1 MKKKF
6 MMAAVL
12 LGALTLGSCVDDNE
26 SASVTAIRDAKA
38 AQLSALATLYNAQA
52 AAEAVRADAEAAFN
66 KAKANYQ
73 QAKADA
79 TAAETTFLTE
89 KYKLEL
95 EKIAAVY
102 DAKIAEA
109 KKEAAL
115 ADKQAWENVS
125 KHVANVYEDYT
136 NALGEIHSLS
146 KELIEKNYDLS
157 MVDVNEEANQAYFD
171 KTIANY
177 NQQIADKT
185 AQIERLK
192 SLNTDKAALETQLN
206 NLAKQAYDLTYNQK
220 PAAEEAEDKAKEA
233 YDDAYYTINRTQPND
248 QHEQLEWE
256 ASKLAY
262 VKAIDT
268 LMIVQN
274 KYNNITTNPDIS
286 LVETNNETIEAVE
299 GCTTPNTITTYA
311 LSEGSDYLDA
321 TQKIARWFAGRIE
334 YQTETVIGHP
344 SNASATPAVSA
355 TGCYLTLENAQ
366 AAKKLA
372 DDNLAAEKAKPTP
385 DPDFI
390 KQYTEESQDAQV
402 EILAAQEG
410 LADAQ
415 KDLEEIKAE
424 QKSYTDNLAIAAVGT
439 AQQKEY
445 IAAVEVATKA
455 KQAWMTAT
463 HEVHKIDAAIDVIG
477 IKSFNTDGSV
487 TSNNNNVTPPVIG
500 YDVDGEYGI
509 IKSLYEDAKT
519 VQDQILALEESI
531 ADLKQFIANFG
542 IITHYVERP
551 GLYYDPSLNGG
562 QGGWVSG
569 TIQVPVY
576 GSKVTAEETKKLI
589 EMEIANIKAEIAA
602 YEKMAALYKAELESL
617 VGSTD
622 SEPEA

>member
-1 MKKKF
+1 

-38 AQLSALATLYNAQA
+38 AQLNALATLYNAQA
-52 AAEAVRADAEAAFN
+52 AAETVRAEAEAAFN
-66 KAKANYQ
+66 QAQANYQ
-73 QAKADA
+73 QALADA
-79 TAAETTFLTE
+79 TAAETAFLTE

-95 EKIAAVY
+95 EKIAAEY
-102 DAKIAEA
+102 EAEIAEA
-109 KKEAAL
+109 KKQAAL
-115 ADKQAWENVS
+115 ADQQAWENVS
-125 KHVANVYEDYT
+125 THVANVYEDYT
-136 NALGEIHSLS
+136 NALSEIHRLS
-146 KELIEKNYDLS
+146 EELIEKNYELS
-157 MVDVNEEANQAYFD
+157 MVDINEEANQAYFD
-171 KTIANY
+171 KTIATY
-177 NQQIADKT
+177 NQEIADKT

-220 PAAEEAEDKAKEA
+220 PAAEEAEDKAEEA
-233 YDDAYYTINRTQPND
+233 YNDAYYTINRTQPTD
-248 QHEQLEWE
+248 QHEILEWE

-274 KYNNITTNPDIS
+274 GYMSDKSDYIS
-286 LVETNNETIEAVE
+286 LVETNYEEIEAVE
-299 GCTTPNTITTYA
+299 GCYSTGSIRTYA

-321 TQKIARWFAGRIE
+321 TQEIARWFADRIE
-334 YQTETVIGHP
+334 TQTETVIGHP
-344 SNASATPAVSA
+344 SNASATPAVTA
-355 TGCYLTLENAQ
+355 TGWYATIEYYQ
-366 AAKKLA
+366 DQKKTA

-385 DPDFI
+385 DQALI
-390 KQYTEESQDAQV
+390 EQYTEASEDAQV
-402 EILAAQEG
+402 QILAAQEG
-410 LADAQ
+410 LANAQ
-415 KDLEEIKAE
+415 KDLEDIKAE

-477 IKSFNTDGSV
+477 ITSFGTNGSV
-487 TSNNNNVTPPVIG
+487 IANTS
-500 YDVDGEYGI
+500 DGEYGI
-509 IKSLYEDAKT
+509 INSIYDNAKT
-519 VQDQILALEESI
+519 VENQILDLEARI
-531 ADLKQFIANFG
+531 AELKRNIENIGANPY
-542 IITHYVERP
+542 TVEQD
-551 GLYYDPSLNGG
+551 GYYYDPTLNGG
-562 QGGWVSG
+562 QGGWVYG
-569 TIQVPVY
+569 RIQVIVF
-576 GSKVTAEETKKLI
+576 GSKVTAEETKALI
-589 EMEIANIKAEIAA
+589 KMEIANIEAEIAA

>member
-248 QHEQLEWE
+248 QHEILEWE

-268 LMIVQN
+268 LMIAQIE
-274 KYNNITTNPDIS
+274 YNNNNNPDIE
-286 LVETNNETIEAVE
+286 LVEINNETIEAVE

-334 YQTETVIGHP
+334 NQTETVIGHP
-344 SNASATPAVSA
+344 SNASATPAVNA
-355 TGCYLTLENAQ
+355 TGWYLTLENAQ
-366 AAKKLA
+366 ATKKRA
-372 DDNLAAEKAKPTP
+372 DDKLAAEKAKPTP
-385 DPDFI
+385 DADLI
-390 KQYTEESQDAQV
+390 KEYTEESQDAQV
-402 EILAAQEG
+402 QILAAEEG

-415 KDLEEIKAE
+415 KVLEDIKAQ

-463 HEVHKIDAAIDVIG
+463 HEVHKIEAAINVIG
-477 IKSFNTDGSV
+477 IKSFEDDGSV

-551 GLYYDPSLNGG
+551 GRYYDPSLNGG
-562 QGGWVSG
+562 QGGWVLG

-622 SEPEA
+622 SEPAA

>member
-1 MKKKF
+1 

-38 AQLSALATLYNAQA
+38 AQLNALATLYNAQA
-52 AAEAVRADAEAAFN
+52 AAETVRAEAEAAFN
-66 KAKANYQ
+66 QAQANYQ
-73 QAKADA
+73 QALADA
-79 TAAETTFLTE
+79 TAAETAFLTE

-95 EKIAAVY
+95 EKIAAEY
-102 DAKIAEA
+102 EAEIAEA
-109 KKEAAL
+109 KKQAAL
-115 ADKQAWENVS
+115 ADQQAWENVS
-125 KHVANVYEDYT
+125 THVANVYEDYT
-136 NALGEIHSLS
+136 NALSEIHRLS
-146 KELIEKNYDLS
+146 EELIEKNYDLS
-157 MVDVNEEANQAYFD
+157 MVDINEEANQAYFD
-171 KTIANY
+171 KTIASY

-220 PAAEEAEDKAKEA
+220 PSAEEAEDKAEEA
-233 YDDAYYTINRTQPND
+233 YDDAYYTINRTQPTD
-248 QHEQLEWE
+248 QHEILEWE

-268 LMIVQN
+268 LMIAQN
-274 KYNNITTNPDIS
+274 EYNRTHSSIS
-286 LVETNNETIEAVE
+286 LVETNNEAIEAVE
-299 GCTTPNTITTYA
+299 GCTTPSTITTYA
-311 LSEGSDYLDA
+311 LSEGSEYLDA
-321 TQKIARWFAGRIE
+321 TQQLARWFAERIE
-334 YQTETVIGHP
+334 DQTEDVIGHP
-344 SNASATPAVSA
+344 SNASATPAVNA
-355 TGCYLTLENAQ
+355 TGWYLTLENAQ

-372 DDNLAAEKAKPTP
+372 DEKLADEKAKPTP
-385 DPDFI
+385 DPDLI

-477 IKSFNTDGSV
+477 ITSFNTDGSV
-487 TSNNNNVTPPVIG
+487 SSSTYN
-500 YDVDGEYGI
+500 GEYGI
-509 IKSLYEDAKT
+509 IKSIYDDAKT
-519 VQDQILALEESI
+519 VESQILALEEE
-531 ADLKQFIANFG
+531 IANLNKNIANIGTQG
-542 IITHYVERP
+542 IWKQVTDW
-551 GLYYDPSLNGG
+551 GQYYDTNTQTWV
-562 QGGWVSG
+562 QGEVKIWVLEP
-569 TIQVPVY
+569 T
-576 GSKVTAEETKKLI
+576 SKVTAEETKALI
-589 EMEIANIKAEIAA
+589 KMEIANIEAEIAA

>member
-136 NALGEIHSLS
+136 NALSEIHSLS
-146 KELIEKNYDLS
+146 KELIEKNHDLS
-157 MVDVNEEANQAYFD
+157 MVDINEEVNQSYFNQ
-171 KTIANY
+171 TIATY

-220 PAAEEAEDKAKEA
+220 PAAEEAEDKAEEA
-233 YDDAYYTINRTQPND
+233 YDDAYYTINRTQPTD
-248 QHEQLEWE
+248 QHEILEWE

-268 LMIVQN
+268 LMIAQN
-274 KYNNITTNPDIS
+274 KYNRNKNQDIE
-286 LVETNNETIEAVE
+286 LVKTNNETIEAVE
-299 GCTTPNTITTYA
+299 GCYSIGSITTYA

-321 TQKIARWFAGRIE
+321 TQKIDRWFAGRIE

-366 AAKKLA
+366 AEKKQA

-385 DPDFI
+385 DPDLI
-390 KQYTEESQDAQV
+390 KQYTKKSQNAQV
-402 EILAAQEG
+402 KILKAQEG
-410 LADAQ
+410 LADEQ
-415 KDLEEIKAE
+415 KKLEDIKAE
-424 QKSYTDNLAIAAVGT
+424 QKSYTDNLAIAAIGT

-463 HEVHKIDAAIDVIG
+463 HEVHKIEAAINVIG
-477 IKSFNTDGSV
+477 IKSFEDDGSV

-519 VQDQILALEESI
+519 VQDQILALENEI
-531 ADLKQFIANFG
+531 AKLKKDIANIG
-542 IITHYVERP
+542 KNGYWEEQKV
-551 GLYYDPSLNGG
+551 LCWNPSLNNGNG
-562 QGGWVSG
+562 AYEEKDALVLILTS
-569 TIQVPVY
+569 VA
-576 GSKVTAEETKKLI
+576 TAEETKALI
-589 EMEIANIKAEIAA
+589 QMEIENIKAEIAA
-602 YEKMAALYKAELESL
+602 YEKIAAVCKAELESL

-622 SEPEA
+622 SEPAA

>member
-52 AAEAVRADAEAAFN
+52 AAEAVRAEAEAAFN
-66 KAKANYQ
+66 LAKANYQ

-79 TAAETTFLTE
+79 TAAETAFLNE

-102 DAKIAEA
+102 EAKIAEA

-115 ADKQAWENVS
+115 ADKQAWNNVS
-125 KHVANVYEDYT
+125 NHVANVYEDYT

-146 KELIEKNYDLS
+146 EELIEKNFDLS

-171 KTIANY
+171 KTIASY

-192 SLNTDKAALETQLN
+192 SLNTDKAALETQMN

-220 PAAEEAEDKAKEA
+220 PAAKEAEDKAKEA
-233 YDDAYYTINRTQPND
+233 YDDAYYTINRTQPSD

-268 LMIVQN
+268 LMIAQN
-274 KYNNITTNPDIS
+274 EYIRTHSSIS
-286 LVETNNETIEAVE
+286 LVETNNEAIEAVE
-299 GCTTPNTITTYA
+299 GCYSTGTITTYA
-311 LSEGSDYLDA
+311 LSEGSEYLNA
-321 TQKIARWFAGRIE
+321 TQQLARWFAERIE
-334 YQTETVIGHP
+334 DQTEDVIGHP
-344 SNASATPAVSA
+344 SNASATPAVNA
-355 TGCYLTLENAQ
+355 TGWYLTLENAQ
-366 AAKKLA
+366 DRKKRA

-385 DPDFI
+385 NANLI

-402 EILAAQEG
+402 QILAAQEG

-415 KDLEEIKAE
+415 KALEDIKAE

-463 HEVHKIDAAIDVIG
+463 HEVHKIEAAIDVIG

-487 TSNNNNVTPPVIG
+487 TSNDNTTTPPVEG
-500 YDVDGEYGI
+500 YDVNGEYGI
-509 IKSLYEDAKT
+509 IKSIYDNAKT
-519 VQDQILALEESI
+519 VESQILALEEE
-531 ADLKQFIANFG
+531 IANLKETIANTG
-542 IITHYVERP
+542 ATSHEEVRY
-551 GLYYDPSLNGG
+551 GYYYDPSYNSG
-562 QGGWVSG
+562 QGAWL
-569 TIQVPVY
+569 Y
-576 GSKVTAEETKKLI
+576 GQIMVTVFDSKATAEETKKLI
-589 EMEIANIKAEIAA
+589 EMEIANIEAEIAA
-602 YEKMAALYKAELESL
+602 YEKIAAACKAELESL

-622 SEPEA
+622 SEPAA